1 MTSPSHR
8 FAELSTAQVRRRC
21 SADSVAVLPVGA
33 VEQHGP
39 HLPLITD
46 ALVAEAASTAVV
58 DRHGEELDLWLL
70 PTLAYGRSVEHEWSV
85 GTLSLST
92 GTFAAV
98 LADLGRSVATAGIR
112 RLVLVNGHGGNSS
125 EIQTMLRDLRRA
137 HGLLTFAVNAFP
149 PPEEDPFADVEQGQG
164 IHGGAGETS
173 LMLHLRPDLVDMEAA
188 APRLPR
194 GLAGNAHVRFGG
206 SVSFGWLSDDFGP
219 DGYLGDPTRASA
231 DAGKRAFAAMTGQ
244 LGDQLAEIARFD
256 FTHHCAAPTS

>member
-8 FAELSTAQVRRRC
+8 FAELSVAQVRERV
-21 SADSVAVLPVGA
+21 SPGSVAVLPVGA

-46 ALVAEAASTAVV
+46 ALVAEAASAAAV
-58 DRHGEELDLWLL
+58 DRYGEELDLWLL
-70 PTLAYGRSVEHEWSV
+70 PTLSYGRSVEHEWSP

-98 LADLGRSVATAGIR
+98 LADLGRSVATSGIR

-137 HGLLTFAVNAFP
+137 HGLMTFAVNAFP
-149 PPEEDPFADVEQGQG
+149 PPEEDPFAGTEQGQG

-173 LMLHLRPDLVDMEAA
+173 LMLHLRPDLVDLDAA
-188 APRLPR
+188 ATRLPR
-194 GLAGNAHVRFGG
+194 GLNDNKHVRFGG
-206 SVSFGWLSDDFGP
+206 SVGFGWLSDDFGP
-219 DGYLGDPTRASA
+219 DGYLGDPTQATA
-231 DAGKRAFAAMTGQ
+231 DIGRRAFAAMTAQ
-244 LGDQLAEIARFD
+244 LGEQLAEIASFD
-256 FTHHCAAPTS
+256 FTHHRAGPAF

>member
-8 FAELSTAQVRRRC
+8 FAELSMAQVQERC
-21 SADSVAVLPVGA
+21 SADTVAVLPVGA

-46 ALVAEAASTAVV
+46 ALVAEAASAAAV
-58 DRHGEELDLWLL
+58 DGCGAALDLWLL
-70 PTLAYGRSVEHEWSV
+70 PTLSYGRSVEHEWSA

-92 GTFAAV
+92 ATFAAV

-112 RLVLVNGHGGNSS
+112 RLVLVNGHGGNTS

-137 HGLLTFAVNAFP
+137 HALTTFAVNAFP
-149 PPEEDPFADVEQGQG
+149 PPQADPFAGIEQGQG

-173 LMLHLRPDLVDMEAA
+173 LMLHLRPDLVDMRAA

-194 GLAGNAHVRFGG
+194 GLNKNTHVRFGG

-219 DGYLGDPTRASA
+219 DGYLGDPTQATA
-231 DAGKRAFAAMTGQ
+231 DAGRRAFAALTAQ
-244 LGDQLAEIARFD
+244 LGEQLDEIARFD
-256 FTHHCAAPTS
+256 FANHVAGPTF

>member
-1 MTSPSHR
+1 MTSPSHL
-8 FAELSTAQVRRRC
+8 FAELSMAQVRERC

-46 ALVAEAASTAVV
+46 ALVAEAASASAV
-58 DRHGEELDLWLL
+58 DRRGEDLDLWLL
-70 PTLAYGRSVEHEWSV
+70 PTLSYGRSVEHEWSA

-92 GTFAAV
+92 STFAAV
-98 LADLGRSVATAGIR
+98 LADLGRSVAAAGIR

-149 PPEEDPFADVEQGQG
+149 PPEEDPFVGIEQGQG

-173 LMLHLRPDLVDMEAA
+173 LMLHLRPDLVDMDAA
-188 APRLPR
+188 APHLPR
-194 GLAGNAHVRFGG
+194 GLAGNTHVRFAG

-219 DGYLGDPTRASA
+219 DGYLGDPTKATA
-231 DAGKRAFAAMTGQ
+231 DDGRRAFDAMTARLGEQ
-244 LGDQLAEIARFD
+244 LDEIARFD
-256 FTHHCAAPTS
+256 FTNHLAGPAF

>member
-1 MTSPSHR
+1 MTSPSRR
-8 FAELSTAQVRRRC
+8 FAELSRAQVRERC
-21 SADSVAVLPVGA
+21 SGASVAILPVGA

-46 ALVAEAASTAVV
+46 ALVAEAASAAAV
-58 DRHGEELDLWLL
+58 DSYGEALDLWLL
-70 PTLAYGRSVEHEWSV
+70 PTLGYGRSVEHEWSP

-137 HGLLTFAVNAFP
+137 HGLMTFAVNAFP
-149 PPEEDPFADVEQGQG
+149 PPEEDPFAGIEQGQG

-173 LMLHLRPDLVDMEAA
+173 LMLHLRPDLVDMGAA

-194 GLAGNAHVRFGG
+194 GLNKNTHVRFGG

-219 DGYLGDPTRASA
+219 DGYLGDPTQATA
-231 DAGKRAFAAMTGQ
+231 DAGRRAFDAMTAQ
-244 LGDQLAEIARFD
+244 LGEQLDEIARFD
-256 FTHHCAAPTS
+256 FTNHLAGPAF